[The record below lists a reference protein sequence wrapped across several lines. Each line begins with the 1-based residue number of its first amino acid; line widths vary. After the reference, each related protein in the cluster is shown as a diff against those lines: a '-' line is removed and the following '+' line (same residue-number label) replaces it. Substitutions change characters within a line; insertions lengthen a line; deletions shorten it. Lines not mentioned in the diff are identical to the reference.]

1 MKILVKY
8 NNSSYYWVDTVITS
22 VDCIYAILVS
32 NEGVAFQ
39 VSLDKI
45 EVVDGN
51 YHCEKQ
57 IQKRIEELNNEVFM
71 LNERRRIDAKIQEA
85 YEKEYLIKKEMLLN
99 GKHRNN

>member
-8 NNSSYYWVDTVITS
+8 NNSSYYWVDTVTMR

-45 EVVDGN
+45 EVVDDN

>member
-22 VDCIYAILVS
+22 DDCTLAILVS

-39 VSLDKI
+39 ISLDKI

-57 IQKRIEELNNEVFM
+57 IQKRIEELKIESAH
-71 LNERRRIDAKIQEA
+71 LALRRELDAQINRALRDTPISMPTLK
-85 YEKEYLIKKEMLLN
+85 YTL
-99 GKHRNN
+99 

>member
-1 MKILVKY
+1 MRILVKY
-8 NNSSYYWVDTVITS
+8 NNSSYYWVDTVITRY
-22 VDCIYAILVS
+22 DCTLAILVS

-57 IQKRIEELNNEVFM
+57 IQREIDALNAETSILKSQMALTKKLQEVI
-71 LNERRRIDAKIQEA
+71 NER
-85 YEKEYLIKKEMLLN
+85 
-99 GKHRNN
+99 